1 MKESKVKILMV
12 DDHQAILMGYHNIL
26 EMNADGVKVESIFCK
41 SITDSIDFID
51 NDFIFDTIDYFFIDF
66 FLPPHEPLNLNTGQ
80 DLAKY
85 ILKKNKKAKIIILT
99 GLTQPLKLMS
109 LMDEVDPIG
118 ILVKSE
124 VDVDT
129 LLDAFENFLNKKPYY
144 SPSVEKAKKI
154 FRGLKFKLDSIDFKI
169 IDLISQGVKTSNMPK
184 ILPLTRDGINKR
196 KSKIKMHF
204 DIEDGD
210 DEVILRTAKTLGLF
224 D

>member
-1 MKESKVKILMV
+1 MKENKVKILMI

-26 EMNADGVKVESIFCK
+26 EMNGEGVKVESVFCK
-41 SITDSIDFID
+41 SIKDSLDFID
-51 NDFIFDTIDYFFIDF
+51 NDFIFETFDYFFIDF
-66 FLPPHEPLNLNTGQ
+66 FLPPVEELNLHTGQ
-80 DLAKY
+80 DLAQY
-85 ILKKNKKAKIIILT
+85 IQKKNKKAKIIILT

-109 LMDEVDPIG
+109 LMDDVNPLG

-129 LLDAFENFLNKKPYY
+129 LLDAFDAFLEKKNYY
-144 SPSVEKAKKI
+144 SPSVKKAI
-154 FRGLKFKLDSIDFKI
+154 NLYRGLKFKLDSIDFKI

-196 KSKIKMHF
+196 KAKIKMYF
-204 DIEDGD
+204 DIDGD
-210 DEVILRTAKTLGLF
+210 DEVLLRHARELGFF